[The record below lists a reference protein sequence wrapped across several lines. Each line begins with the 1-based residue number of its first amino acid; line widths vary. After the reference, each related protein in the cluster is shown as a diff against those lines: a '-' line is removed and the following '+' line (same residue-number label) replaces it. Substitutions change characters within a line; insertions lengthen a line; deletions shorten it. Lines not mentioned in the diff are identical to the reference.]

1 MNYEGVHGAAHSRFA
16 VLLVLRE
23 GAGES
28 VIQGQDG
35 DTPSSVWALPQ
46 GSSPRRM
53 GQHFCLKFQ
62 KPGLPTWSSGWGA
75 QPRESPE
82 LGFPTPPPPTSLGM
96 EKKPSLCEM
105 WDTSLLFH
113 QPQLLSPLEQ
123 GVLKHESR
131 RTGPGQP
138 GEQETRAWSQELI
151 ATVWG
156 EVPGGHL
163 EPWGGEGGRPGRGA
177 APDRVGSCLRPST
190 CSPLGSALPGGWPG
204 RWRDL
209 ENCHRER

>member
-1 MNYEGVHGAAHSRFA
+1 MNYDGVHGAAHSRFA

-138 GEQETRAWSQELI
+138 GEQETRADSYCLGGGARWTSGALGWRGRASWKRGCSRQGGVLPSSQHMLTSGLCPARWLAWEVARPREL
-151 ATVWG
+151 
-156 EVPGGHL
+156 
-163 EPWGGEGGRPGRGA
+163 
-177 APDRVGSCLRPST
+177 SS
-190 CSPLGSALPGGWPG
+190 
-204 RWRDL
+204 
-209 ENCHRER
+209 